1 MNNPSNLFL
10 KLLFTCL
17 LISYSGEV
25 GSQTYNFNEFGLE
38 EGICDRYVYT
48 INQGNNG
55 YLWIGTGAGLC
66 RFDGFK
72 FREDLLTDSIARGSV
87 VSSYK
92 DRQGNLWLGYI
103 DGSLTVYNGSD
114 FIPVSIDEGQKNK
127 INDIIESDDSLIYIA
142 TQSNGVLRITAS
154 DQIQTKRLN
163 IEDKLV
169 YSIEQLSEDL
179 FLIGTNDGLKI
190 YRLNE
195 KDTVSLSFFSIVE
208 QIPATKIQ
216 SILKSR
222 DNTKIWIATEYQG
235 IYIITL
241 NAKDPG
247 SYLVTKANA
256 SFNLDGLNIQSLFED
271 IEGNIWISTFRD
283 GVIKLVYSYDQ
294 KSFVNKQ
301 TYNTLNGMISNDVK
315 IVFQDKEGS
324 IWIGTY
330 GNGIARLANEA
341 FTFYEFDE
349 NKYGNNITSIDQFQ
363 GSYWLGT
370 DMGVLKTSDG
380 GVEEFF
386 PSSKHFNNDRIKT
399 LYIDYK
405 GDIWIGTRSSGIYLR
420 NYETGSISRIFFS
433 GNDLENSI
441 NYITGSGDKTWVAT
455 RYGVFLFSEG
465 IQKQHF
471 TTSNGLPHNSINQI
485 FLNKEGSAW
494 ISTISRQ
501 LFFISKEGQ
510 IRSGREIGSYGR
522 NEFNSIV
529 QDQNNYFWAATNGSG
544 VFYFA
549 NDSIYNIRVFNG
561 LKSDYCYSI
570 LCDDENNIWVG
581 HRKGFSRISADSL
594 DIHTYGQEIGIVAG
608 CNLNSILY
616 NPSGAVLFGTNSG
629 LIKYSS
635 KDDQKSLSPPV
646 NNIYSVRFND
656 REMDWKKK
664 IVLPYNKYKIN
675 IDFIGI
681 SFRNPEKVTYQ
692 HKLENY
698 DPDWTKR
705 DITSYVSYPRIE
717 DGNYTFKLQSFNSE
731 DQTTETP
738 LSFQFVI
745 KKPFWRTWWF
755 LLSTVAF
762 LIFVMIAVILIRE
775 RNQKKLQAFLE
786 KRLDERTREVVE
798 QKDEIEEKNRE
809 ITDSINY
816 AQRIQAS
823 ILPSVRLLED
833 NFSEW
838 FMFYQPRDI
847 VSGDFYWFD
856 KTTDDRVIIV
866 CADSTGHGV
875 PGAFMSMIGST
886 LIKDIVHRDGVN
898 SPAQIMHLLDK
909 EITDT
914 LTQNIDS
921 EGSQDGMD
929 MIVCEINLKTNY
941 LRFSSAMRPVILF
954 MKGEQYYIRGNR
966 SSIGGEVIEEKI
978 FDNQEFQLSKG
989 DTIYLFSD
997 GYPDQFGGPAG
1008 KKFKMVRLKNML
1020 DSIHKKPM
1028 SEQYEYI
1035 KNNFELW
1042 KSEMWQVDDVLFMG
1056 IQV

>member
-1 MNNPSNLFL
+1 MSNTSNLFL
-10 KLLFTCL
+10 KLLFACL
-17 LISYSGEV
+17 LISFSGEV

-48 INQGNNG
+48 INQDNNG
-55 YLWIGTGAGLC
+55 YLWMGTGAGLC

-103 DGSLTVYNGSD
+103 DGSLTVFDGSD
-114 FIPVSIDEGQKNK
+114 FIPVSIDEGQKNR

-235 IYIITL
+235 VYIITL

-471 TTSNGLPHNSINQI
+471 TTSDGLPHNSINQI

-594 DIHTYGQEIGIVAG
+594 DIHTYGQEIGIIAG

-698 DPDWTKR
+698 DPDWTQR

-731 DQTTETP
+731 DQTTKIP

-755 LLSTVAF
+755 LLSVATF
-762 LIFVMIAVILIRE
+762 FVFGMIVIIKMRE
-775 RNQKKLQAFLE
+775 RNQKKFQAFLE

-856 KTTDDRVIIV
+856 KTADDRVIIV

-886 LIKDIVHRDGVN
+886 LIKDIVHRDGVD

-1042 KSEMWQVDDVLFMG
+1042 KSDMWQVDDVLFMG

>member
-10 KLLFTCL
+10 KLFFACL
-17 LISYSGEV
+17 LVSFSNEV
-25 GSQTYNFNEFGLE
+25 GSQTFKFDEFGLE
-38 EGICDRYVYT
+38 EGICDRYIYS
-48 INQGNNG
+48 INQDNNG

-66 RFDGFK
+66 RFDGFE
-72 FREDLLTDSIARGSV
+72 FRDDFLTDSLTKSSV
-87 VSSYK
+87 VLSYK
-92 DRQGNLWLGYI
+92 DRQGNIWFGHI
-103 DGSLTVYNGSD
+103 DGSLSIYDGSD
-114 FIPVSIDEGQKNK
+114 FIPVSIEESQKNR
-127 INDIIESDDSLIYIA
+127 INDIIESDDSLLYIA
-142 TQSNGVLRITAS
+142 TQSNGILRVNAS

-163 IEDKLV
+163 IDDKLV
-169 YSIEQLSEDL
+169 YSIEQLSEYL
-179 FLIGTNDGLKI
+179 FLIGTNNGLKI

-195 KDTVSLSFFSIVE
+195 KDTLSLSFSSIVE

-247 SYLVTKANA
+247 SYQVTKANA
-256 SFNLDGLNIQSLFED
+256 SFGLDGLNIQSLFED

-283 GVIKLVYSYDQ
+283 GLIKLVYSYDR
-294 KSFVNKQ
+294 KDFVKKQ

-315 IVFQDKEGS
+315 NVFQDKEGS

-330 GNGIARLANEA
+330 GSGIARLANEA

-349 NKYGNNITSIDQFQ
+349 SKYGNNITSIDQFK

-370 DMGVLKTSDG
+370 DMGIIKTSDG
-380 GVEEFF
+380 IVEEFF
-386 PSSKHFNNDRIKT
+386 PSSKYFNNDRIKT

-405 GDIWIGTRSSGIYLR
+405 GDIWIGTGNNGVYLR
-420 NYETGSISRIFFS
+420 NYKTGSIRRIFYS

-441 NYITGSGDKTWVAT
+441 NYITGSGDKTWIAT
-455 RYGVFLFSEG
+455 RYGVFIFLEG

-471 TTSNGLPHNSINQI
+471 TTSEGLPHNSINHI

-510 IRSGREIGSYGR
+510 IRSSREIGSYGR

-529 QDQNNYFWAATNGSG
+529 QDQNNYFWAATYGSG

-549 NDSIYNIRVFNG
+549 NDSIYNIRVSSG

-581 HRKGFSRISADSL
+581 HRKGFSKISADSL

-608 CNLNSILY
+608 CNLNSIFY
-616 NPSGAVLFGTNSG
+616 DRSGSVLFGTNNG

-635 KDDQKSLSPPV
+635 KDDQKSLCPPV

-656 REMDWKKK
+656 REMDWEKK

-675 IDFIGI
+675 IDFIGV
-681 SFRNPEKVTYQ
+681 SFRDPEKVTYR

-698 DPDWTKR
+698 DPDWTER
-705 DITSYVSYPRIE
+705 AITSYVAYPRIE
-717 DGNYTFKLQSFNSE
+717 DGNYTFKLRSFNSE
-731 DQTTETP
+731 GQTTEIP
-738 LSFQFVI
+738 LSFQFSI
-745 KKPFWRTWWF
+745 KKPFWKTWWF
-755 LLSTVAF
+755 IFSAAAF
-762 LIFVMIAVILIRE
+762 FVFGMIVVIKIRE
-775 RNQKKLQAFLE
+775 RNQKKFQAFLE
-786 KRLDERTREVVE
+786 KSLDERTKEVVE

-816 AQRIQAS
+816 AQRIQSS

-833 NFSEW
+833 NFSGW
-838 FMFYQPRDI
+838 FMFYKPRDI

-856 KTTDDRVIIV
+856 KTDDDRVIIV

-886 LIKDIVHRDGVN
+886 LIKDIVNRDEAD
-898 SPAQIMHLLDK
+898 SPSQIMHLLDK
-909 EITDT
+909 EITYT

-929 MIVCEINLKTNY
+929 MVVCEINLKTNY
-941 LRFSSAMRPVILF
+941 LRFCSAMRPVILY

-966 SSIGGEVIEEKI
+966 SSIGGEILEEKI
-978 FDNQEFQLSKG
+978 FDNQEFQLSEG
-989 DTIYLFSD
+989 DTIYMFSD
-997 GYPDQFGGPAG
+997 GYPDQFGGPMG

-1042 KSEMWQVDDVLFMG
+1042 KSDVWQVDDVLFMG
-1056 IQV
+1056 IRV

>member
-1 MNNPSNLFL
+1 MNNFLNLFS
-10 KLLFTCL
+10 KLLFVCL
-17 LISYSGEV
+17 LVSFSGRV

-38 EGICDRYVYT
+38 EGICDRYIYT
-48 INQGNNG
+48 INQDNNG

-66 RFDGFK
+66 RFDGFE
-72 FREDLLTDSIARGSV
+72 FREDLLADSLARSSV

-92 DRQGNLWLGYI
+92 DRRGNLWFGHI
-103 DGSLTVYNGSD
+103 DGSLTVYDGSD
-114 FIPVSIDEGQKNK
+114 FIPVSIEERQKNR
-127 INDIIESDDSLIYIA
+127 INDIVESDDSLLYIA
-142 TQSNGVLRITAS
+142 TQSNGILRIDAS
-154 DQIQTKRLN
+154 DQIQTKRLK

-169 YSIEQLSEDL
+169 YSIEQLSKDI
-179 FLIGTNDGLKI
+179 FLIGTNNGLKI
-190 YRLNE
+190 YRLLE
-195 KDTVSLSFFSIVE
+195 KDTVFLSFSSIVE

-216 SILKSR
+216 SIIKSR

-235 IYIITL
+235 LYIIML

-247 SYLVTKANA
+247 SFSVTKANA
-256 SFNLDGLNIQSLFED
+256 SFGLDGLSIQSLFED
-271 IEGNIWISTFRD
+271 NEGNIWISTFRD
-283 GVIKLVYSYDQ
+283 GVVKLVYSYDR
-294 KSFVNKQ
+294 KDFVNKQ

-315 IVFQDKEGS
+315 NIFQDKEGS

-330 GNGIARLANEA
+330 GNGIARLVNEA
-341 FTFYEFDE
+341 FTFYEFDKS
-349 NKYGNNITSIDQFQ
+349 KYGNNITSIDQFQ
-363 GSYWLGT
+363 GSYWLST
-370 DMGVLKTSDG
+370 DKGVLKTYNG
-380 GVEEFF
+380 RVEEFF
-386 PSSKHFNNDRIKT
+386 PSSKYFSNDKIT
-399 LYIDYK
+399 ALFIDYK
-405 GDIWIGTRSSGIYLR
+405 GGIWIGTSNNGIYLR
-420 NYETGSISRIFFS
+420 DNKTGSIRRIFYS

-441 NYITGSGDKTWVAT
+441 NYITGYGDNTWIAT

-471 TTSNGLPHNSINQI
+471 TTSHGLPHNSINHI

-501 LFFISKEGQ
+501 LYFISKEGQ

-529 QDQNNYFWAATNGSG
+529 LDQNNYFWAATYGSG

-549 NDSIYNIRVFNG
+549 NDSIYNIRVANG
-561 LKSDYCYSI
+561 LKSNYCYSI

-581 HRKGFSRISADSL
+581 HRKGFSKISADNL
-594 DIHTYGQEIGIVAG
+594 DINTYGQEIGIVAG

-616 NPSGAVLFGTNSG
+616 DPSGAVLFGTNNG
-629 LIKYSS
+629 LIKYNSE
-635 KDDQKSLSPPV
+635 DDHKSLSPPV
-646 NNIYSVRFND
+646 NNLYSVKFND
-656 REMDWKKK
+656 REMDWNEK

-698 DPDWTKR
+698 DHDWTDR
-705 DITSYVSYPRIE
+705 VIASYVSYPRIE
-717 DGNYTFKLQSFNSE
+717 DGNYTFKLRSFNSE
-731 DQTTETP
+731 GQTTETP

-745 KKPFWRTWWF
+745 KKPFWKTWWF
-755 LLSTVAF
+755 ILSTVTF
-762 LIFVMIAVILIRE
+762 LVFAMTAIIKIRE
-775 RNQKKLQAFLE
+775 RNQKRLQAFLE
-786 KRLDERTREVVE
+786 KSLDERTKEVVE

-816 AQRIQAS
+816 AQRIQSS
-823 ILPSVRLLED
+823 ILPTVKLLEG
-833 NFSEW
+833 NFPGW
-838 FMFYQPRDI
+838 FMYYKPRDI
-847 VSGDFYWFD
+847 VSGDFYWFN
-856 KTTDDRVIIV
+856 KTDDDRVIIV

-886 LIKDIVHRDGVN
+886 LIKDIVNRDEVD
-898 SPAQIMHLLDK
+898 SPSQIMHLLDK
-909 EITDT
+909 EITYT

-941 LRFSSAMRPVILF
+941 LRFSSAMRPVILY

-966 SSIGGEVIEEKI
+966 SSIGGEILEEKT
-978 FDNQEFQLSKG
+978 FDNQEYQLSKG
-989 DTIYLFSD
+989 DTIYLFTD
-997 GYPDQFGGPAG
+997 GYPDQFGGPLG

-1020 DSIHKKPM
+1020 DSINKKPM

-1042 KSEMWQVDDVLFMG
+1042 KSDMWQVDDVLFMG
-1056 IQV
+1056 IRI

>member
-1 MNNPSNLFL
+1 MCNPSNLFL

-17 LISYSGEV
+17 IISFSGEV
-25 GSQTYNFNEFGLE
+25 GSQTFKFDEFGLE
-38 EGICDRYVYT
+38 EGICDRYIYT
-48 INQGNNG
+48 INQDNNG

-66 RFDGFK
+66 RFDGFE
-72 FREDLLTDSIARGSV
+72 FREDFLNDSIAKGSV

-92 DRQGNLWLGYI
+92 DRQGNLWFGHI
-103 DGSLTVYNGSD
+103 DGSITFFNGTS
-114 FIPVSIDEGQKNK
+114 FIPVSIEESQKNK
-127 INDIIESDDSLIYIA
+127 INDIIESDDSLLYVA
-142 TQSNGVLRITAS
+142 TQSNGILRIDAS
-154 DQIQTKRLN
+154 NQIQTKRLN
-163 IEDKLV
+163 IEDRLV

-190 YRLNE
+190 YHLNE
-195 KDTVSLSFFSIVE
+195 KDTVSLSFSSIVE
-208 QIPATKIQ
+208 QIPETKIQ

-222 DNTKIWIATEYQG
+222 DNKKIWIATEYQG
-235 IYIITL
+235 LYIIML
-241 NAKDPG
+241 NEREPG
-247 SYLVTKANA
+247 SYSVTKANA
-256 SFNLDGLNIQSLFED
+256 SLDLDGLSIQSLFED

-294 KSFVNKQ
+294 KDFVTKQ

-315 IVFQDKEGS
+315 KVFQDEEGS

-330 GNGIARLANEA
+330 GSGIARLANEA

-349 NKYGNNITSIDQFQ
+349 SKYGNNITSMDQFQ
-363 GSYWLGT
+363 GSYWLST
-370 DMGVLKTSDG
+370 DKGVLKTYNG
-380 GVEEFF
+380 RVEEFF
-386 PSSKHFNNDRIKT
+386 PSSKYFNNDRITT

-405 GDIWIGTRSSGIYLR
+405 GDIWIGTSNNGIYLR
-420 NYETGSISRIFFS
+420 NFKTGNIRRIFYS

-441 NYITGSGDKTWVAT
+441 NYITGSGDKTWIAT

-465 IQKQHF
+465 IKKQHF
-471 TTSNGLPHNSINQI
+471 TTSEGLPHNSINHI

-501 LFFISKEGQ
+501 LFFISNEGQ
-510 IRSGREIGSYGR
+510 IRSGREIGRYGR

-529 QDQNNYFWAATNGSG
+529 LDQNNYFWAATYGSG

-549 NDSIYNIRVFNG
+549 SDSIYNIRVNNG

-581 HRKGFSRISADSL
+581 HRKGFSKISADSM

-616 NPSGAVLFGTNSG
+616 DPSGAVLFGTNNG
-629 LIKYSS
+629 LIKYNS
-635 KDDQKSLSPPV
+635 KDDQKSYSPPV

-656 REMDWKKK
+656 REMDWNEK
-664 IVLPYNKYKIN
+664 IVLPYNKYKIS

-681 SFRNPEKVTYQ
+681 SFKNPEKVTYR

-698 DPDWTKR
+698 DPDWTER
-705 DITSYVSYPRIE
+705 VITSYVSYPRIE
-717 DGNYTFKLQSFNSE
+717 DGNYTFKLRSFNSE
-731 DQTTETP
+731 GQTTETP

-755 LLSTVAF
+755 NVSAVAF
-762 LIFVMIAVILIRE
+762 FVFGMIVIIKMRE
-775 RNQKKLQAFLE
+775 RNQKRFQAFLE
-786 KRLDERTREVVE
+786 KNLDERTKEVVE
-798 QKDEIEEKNRE
+798 QKDEIEEKNKE

-816 AQRIQAS
+816 AQRIQSS

-833 NFSEW
+833 NFSGW
-838 FMFYQPRDI
+838 FMFYKPRDI

-856 KTTDDRVIIV
+856 KTDDDKVIIV

-898 SPAQIMHLLDK
+898 SPSKIMHLLDK
-909 EITDT
+909 EITST

-941 LRFSSAMRPVILF
+941 LRFSSAMRPVILY

-966 SSIGGEVIEEKI
+966 SSIGGEDIEEKI

-989 DTIYLFSD
+989 DTIYMFSD
-997 GYPDQFGGPAG
+997 GYPDQFGGPMG

-1020 DSIHKKPM
+1020 DSINKKPM
-1028 SEQYEYI
+1028 SEQHEYI

-1042 KSEMWQVDDVLFMG
+1042 KSDMWQVDDVLFMG
-1056 IQV
+1056 IRV

>member
-1 MNNPSNLFL
+1 MNNPSNLYL
-10 KLLFTCL
+10 KLLFACL
-17 LISYSGEV
+17 LISFSGEV
-25 GSQTYNFNEFGLE
+25 NSQTYNFNEFGLE

-48 INQGNNG
+48 ISQDNNG

-92 DRQGNLWLGYI
+92 DRQGNLWLGHT

-114 FIPVSIDEGQKNK
+114 FIPVSIEEGQKNR

-142 TQSNGVLRITAS
+142 TQSNGVLRINAS
-154 DQIQTKRLN
+154 DRIQTKRLN

-195 KDTVSLSFFSIVE
+195 KDTVSLSFTSIVE

-247 SYLVTKANA
+247 FYLVTKANA
-256 SFNLDGLNIQSLFED
+256 SFNLDGLDIQSLFED

-283 GVIKLVYSYDQ
+283 GVIKLVYSHD
-294 KSFVNKQ
+294 KKNFVNKQ

-330 GNGIARLANEA
+330 GNGIARLANMA

-380 GVEEFF
+380 RVEEFYS
-386 PSSKHFNNDRIKT
+386 SSKYFNNDRIKT

-420 NYETGSISRIFFS
+420 NYETGSIHRIFFS

-471 TTSNGLPHNSINQI
+471 TTSDGLPHNSINQI

-501 LFFISKEGQ
+501 LFYISKEGQ

-529 QDQNNYFWAATNGSG
+529 QDQNNYFWAATYGSG

-594 DIHTYGQEIGIVAG
+594 NIHTYGQEIGIVAG

-616 NPSGAVLFGTNSG
+616 DLSGAVLFGTNNG

-656 REMDWKKK
+656 REMDWRKK

-681 SFRNPEKVTYQ
+681 SFKNPEKVTYQ

-698 DPDWTKR
+698 DPDWTQR
-705 DITSYVSYPRIE
+705 DLTSNVSYPRIE
-717 DGNYTFKLQSFNSE
+717 DGNYTFKLRSFNSE
-731 DQTTETP
+731 DQTTKIP

-755 LLSTVAF
+755 LLSTAAF
-762 LIFVMIAVILIRE
+762 FVFGMIVIIKMRE
-775 RNQKKLQAFLE
+775 RNQKKFQAFLE
-786 KRLDERTREVVE
+786 KSLDERTKEVVE
-798 QKDEIEEKNRE
+798 QKDQIEEKNKE

-816 AQRIQAS
+816 AQRIQSS
-823 ILPSVRLLED
+823 ILPSVRLLEN
-833 NFSEW
+833 NFAGW

-856 KTTDDRVIIV
+856 KTDDDRVIIV

-886 LIKDIVHRDGVN
+886 LIKDIVHRDGVD
-898 SPAQIMHLLDK
+898 SPSQIMYLLDK
-909 EITDT
+909 EITNT

-941 LRFSSAMRPVILF
+941 LRFSSAMRPVILY

-966 SSIGGEVIEEKI
+966 SSIGGEISEEKI
-978 FDNQEFQLSKG
+978 FDDQEFQLSKG
-989 DTIYLFSD
+989 DTIYMFSD
-997 GYPDQFGGPAG
+997 GYPDQFGGPTG

-1020 DSIHKKPM
+1020 DSIHEKPM

-1056 IQV
+1056 IRV